1 MNAFIAEQ
9 HKEACT
15 TCFAKKIKL
24 MPARRVLTQRPIELA
39 VAFSTVVTVQSDNPG
54 DWVARNGDESIF
66 AILSKLLA
74 EVI

>member
-1 MNAFIAEQ
+1 
-9 HKEACT
+9 
-15 TCFAKKIKL
+15 